1 MPNLIDL
8 LQEMS
13 RRYSGVHRQNP
24 GPGPALTL
32 QDRSTG
38 IPRPGTAYYPR
49 PRPAADAVY
58 ARAAIDA
65 ITAANKKTVPR
76 CGSDPRELAQII
88 RILMNMRGQYCC
100 GAPIDLGRMRRYGGG
115 SGGMSGGMGRAPG
128 R

>member
-13 RRYSGVHRQNP
+13 SRYGGVHAQNP

-32 QDRSTG
+32 QDLSTG
-38 IPRPGTAYYPR
+38 IPRPGAAYYPR

-65 ITAANKKTVPR
+65 ITAANKEPVPR
-76 CGSDPRELAQII
+76 HSRDPRELAQVI
-88 RILMNMRGQYCC
+88 RILMNVPRQFRCD
-100 GAPIDLGRMRRYGGG
+100 APIDPGMMRRYGGG
-115 SGGMSGGMGRAPG
+115 PGGMSGGMGRPRG